1 MSVNWHSKKKTTKH
15 NMNILFIIIEAKKL
29 VACNIN
35 SLPLR
40 VMYNITMGPKK
51 IWFWI
56 HHKYFGK
63 FPKDVFPYFF
73 TGIVKDF
80 LFLSRTFVK
89 VYVLTI
95 LQYFWKFRLFIFHF
109 GPLWCKMV
117 KIGAYYGIKQV
128 SRPCRIDIF
137 ENLLFVLHIEP
148 HTNLL

>member
-56 HHKYFGK
+56 HEIPERCFSL
-63 FPKDVFPYFF
+63 
-73 TGIVKDF
+73 
-80 LFLSRTFVK
+80 LFHWNSKRLPLLVQNKSLR
-89 VYVLTI
+89 YENI
-95 LQYFWKFRLFIFHF
+95 AIFWQFRLFIFHF
-109 GPLWCKMV
+109 GPLWYKMV

-128 SRPCRIDIF
+128 STPCRIDIF
-137 ENLLFVLHIEP
+137 ENLLFLLHIEP